1 MKHNIKRGD
10 IYFVDFDE
18 TIGSVQSGLRPVVVI
33 QNNMGNK
40 HSTTLIVATITSKSK
55 KKREMPTHIVVNVD
69 GLAKES
75 IIQLEQ
81 ITTVDKGEYDRFVN
95 CKAEEK
101 SLNSFKEQYK
111 DKLATL
117 RIMDIG
123 FEDYYLIHDLVC
135 HKTQTGNP
143 DQYHVREAMR
153 IAYLYSIYNDGELD
167 NLHTKYPESL
177 INYLKNFDSI
187 FTTNYDSNI
196 DAVVDIP
203 VYHIHGWF
211 KQLEAVYDINS
222 YRNQLPDAPVNNIQ
236 VDDEFYYLY
245 SNALTTHCGAYKEF
259 QLQQYGLANDAVSK
273 LAKAY
278 VCNSIVKHDV
288 DLWLSC
294 DNKITSNMGY
304 AVKLKVENPEIKFE
318 DNYHFDKLV
327 SITGDLEILGLS
339 PWNDFHIFEA
349 IDKSELQECIYYY
362 FSEEQCKKVKAL
374 LPNLSEKGKLKFCPL
389 TKFWGEIYEK

>member
-1 MKHNIKRGD
+1 MRNLLVGNGVNIQFDKISYSTKEIVLRILKNCD
-10 IYFVDFDE
+10 REDFPSHIIVNEPYLIKNYIGRLFLEARMVLQGYYDE
-18 TIGSVQSGLRPVVVI
+18 FTNCSAEVS
-33 QNNMGNK
+33 
-40 HSTTLIVATITSKSK
+40 S
-55 KKREMPTHIVVNVD
+55 
-69 GLAKES
+69 LA
-75 IIQLEQ
+75 
-81 ITTVDKGEYDRFVN
+81 
-95 CKAEEK
+95 A
-101 SLNSFKEQYK
+101 FKEQYAK
-111 DKLATL
+111 RLSTL
-117 RIMDIG
+117 KMTDIG

-135 HKTQTGNP
+135 HKLNIKNP
-143 DQYHVREAMR
+143 EQYHCREGMR
-153 IAYLYSIYNDGELD
+153 TAYLWSIYNDGKLD
-167 NLHTKYPESL
+167 NLYHQYSEKF
-177 INYLKNFDSI
+177 IDYLKGFDSV

-196 DAVVDIP
+196 DCAIGKEI
-203 VYHIHGWF
+203 YHIHGWF
-211 KQLEAVYDINS
+211 KQRAAVYDYES
-222 YRNQLPDAPVNNIQ
+222 FRNQLPDAPIKDVS
-236 VDDEFYYLY
+236 VDENYYYLY

-349 IDKSELQECIYYY
+349 IDKSELQKCIYYY
-362 FSEEQCKKVKAL
+362 FSEEQCQKVKAL

>member
-1 MKHNIKRGD
+1 MEDEFLKNLLVGNGINIQFDNENYTTKSIVSRVLRNCD
-10 IYFVDFDE
+10 RDDF
-18 TIGSVQSGLRPVVVI
+18 
-33 QNNMGNK
+33 
-40 HSTTLIVATITSKSK
+40 
-55 KKREMPTHIVVNVD
+55 PTHIIVD
-69 GLAKES
+69 YPYLMKNYIGRLF
-75 IIQLEQ
+75 LEARKALQ
-81 ITTVDKGEYDRFVN
+81 GEYDRFVN